1 MKNFLTLCVA
11 ITVSLLFSNTS
22 SAQTTKIG
30 YFDEQAALSLFPG
43 INKIDTL
50 INSYRI
56 DSLQEE
62 YKYTLGDYQ
71 RRDSIFKKDSATLP
85 AKAREMATRE
95 ILQLRYK
102 LVNWQQYQ
110 QQMEEGKY
118 EQLVNPYRIKI
129 AEALAGIVAEQ
140 KYTLVLKAETISPY
154 VQPPLLDNLTIR
166 VAFKLKLPLP
176 KEIEDA
182 WKVASGGSSAPAKS
196 ATKPAAKPTG
206 KG

>member
-1 MKNFLTLCVA
+1 MKKILFVFVA
-11 ITVSLLFSNTS
+11 FAVALLFTN
-22 SAQTTKIG
+22 SANAQNIKIG
-30 YFDEQAALSLFPG
+30 YFNEQSVFSLFPG

-62 YKYTLGDYQ
+62 YKYSVGDFQ
-71 RRDSIFKKDSATLP
+71 RRDSIFKKDSATMP

-95 ILQLRYK
+95 LLQLRYK

-110 QQMEEGKY
+110 EEMERNKFD
-118 EQLVNPYRIKI
+118 QLLNPYRVKI
-129 AEALAGIVAEQ
+129 LEAITEVVAEQ
-140 KYTLVLKAETISPY
+140 KYTHVLKEDIFLTQY
-154 VQPPLLDNLTIR
+154 VTPPLLDNITIR
-166 VAFKLKLPLP
+166 VAIKLKLPLP

-182 WKVASGGSSAPAKS
+182 WKAAGGTLGNS
-196 ATKPAAKPTG
+196 TKPAAKPAG

>member
-1 MKNFLTLCVA
+1 MKKLLFVCVA
-11 ITVSLLFSNTS
+11 IAAGILFSNNS

-43 INKIDTL
+43 ISKLDTL
-50 INSYRI
+50 MNSYRL

-62 YKYTLGDYQ
+62 YKYSVGDFQ
-71 RRDSIFKKDSATLP
+71 RRDSIFKKDSATMP

-95 ILQLRYK
+95 LLQLRYK

-110 QQMEEGKY
+110 QQMEEAKY

-129 AEALAGIVAEQ
+129 AEALAGIVADQ

-154 VQPPLLDNLTIR
+154 VQPPLLDNMTIR
-166 VAFKLKLPLP
+166 VAMKLKLPLP

-182 WKVASGGSSAPAKS
+182 WKAAGGSGAA
-196 ATKPAAKPTG
+196 PAAKPAVKPAG

>member
-1 MKNFLTLCVA
+1 MKKILFVCVA
-11 ITVSLLFSNTS
+11 IAAGVLFSNNS

-50 INSYRI
+50 LNSYRL

-62 YKYTLGDYQ
+62 YKYTVSDFQ
-71 RRDSIFKKDSATLP
+71 RRDSIFKKDSATMP
-85 AKAREMATRE
+85 AKARELATKE
-95 ILQLRYK
+95 LFQLRYK

-118 EQLVNPYRIKI
+118 EQLVNPYRIRI
-129 AEALAGIVAEQ
+129 AEALSGIVAEQ

-154 VQPPLLDNLTIR
+154 VTPPLLDNLTIR
-166 VAFKLKLPLP
+166 VALKLKLPLP

-182 WKVASGGSSAPAKS
+182 WKAASGGTVAPAK
-196 ATKPAAKPTG
+196 PVAKP

>member
-1 MKNFLTLCVA
+1 MKKFLFVCVA
-11 ITVSLLFSNTS
+11 IAVGVLFSNTS
-22 SAQTTKIG
+22 NAQTTKIG

-62 YKYTLGDYQ
+62 YKYTLADFQ

-166 VAFKLKLPLP
+166 VAMKLKLPLP

-182 WKVASGGSSAPAKS
+182 WKAANGGGAAPA
-196 ATKPAAKPTG
+196 KPAAKPAG

>member
-1 MKNFLTLCVA
+1 
-11 ITVSLLFSNTS
+11 FSNTS
-22 SAQTTKIG
+22 NAQTTKIG

-62 YKYTLGDYQ
+62 YKYTLADFQ

-166 VAFKLKLPLP
+166 VAMKLKLPLP

-182 WKVASGGSSAPAKS
+182 WKAANGGGAAPA
-196 ATKPAAKPTG
+196 KPAAKPAG